1 MTTTHA
7 DFLVRSG
14 PTLQVLTGQAGF
26 NTAVE
31 TIWAQWA
38 TAIQF
43 RRKLWVMAHAKTQDG
58 EPIAIIR
65 ENPRVAHP
73 VTLDLVVCETEQCQT
88 PLLPYGERGYIDG
101 IKFDQWG
108 NPEWYD
114 LLYEHPGSS
123 WSYSA
128 SLEAEKV
135 PADWV
140 LHWFLMKRGGQHRG
154 IPELT
159 STHNLGAAGRRH
171 RESTLAAA
179 EAARAE
185 LQSKPAA
192 WVCVTQ
198 ALPKSGVKVL
208 ACYRNRLGKLR
219 RIRAHWIA
227 AKTVEASSEDWDQC
241 SEYDEA
247 TDTYYVTEG
256 WYECIDNWG
265 DYSAVAVSE
274 GDVTHWMALPEAP
287 AE

>member
-1 MTTTHA
+1 MLTDARIAELMGWSANPAHVTGVLGGGPDDLPA
-7 DFLVRSG
+7 RVR
-14 PTLQVLTGQAGF
+14 
-26 NTAVE
+26 AV
-31 TIWAQWA
+31 AQ
-38 TAIQF
+38 
-43 RRKLWVMAHAKTQDG
+43 
-58 EPIAIIR
+58 
-65 ENPRVAHP
+65 
-73 VTLDLVVCETEQCQT
+73 
-88 PLLPYGERGYIDG
+88 
-101 IKFDQWG
+101 
-108 NPEWYD
+108 
-114 LLYEHPGSS
+114 
-123 WSYSA
+123 
-128 SLEAEKV
+128 
-135 PADWV
+135 
-140 LHWFLMKRGGQHRG
+140 
-154 IPELT
+154 
-159 STHNLGAAGRRH
+159 
-171 RESTLAAA
+171 AAA

-219 RIRAHWIA
+219 RIRAHWFA

-287 AE
+287 TVDSDAL